1 MSCSSIKHRFDRL
14 KSNGGVNFNEAVCL
28 YNELKG
34 SLDAHK
40 LELEE
45 LRQTGDNTNISHLQQ
60 HINDGE
66 IMLSSLQQMTLQ

>member
-1 MSCSSIKHRFDRL
+1 MSCSSIKHRFDKL
-14 KSNGGVNFNEAVCL
+14 KNSGGINFNEAVCL

-45 LRQTGDNTNISHLQQ
+45 LQQTGNTAGIPHLQQ

-66 IMLSSLQQMTLQ
+66 TMLSSLQQMTLQ